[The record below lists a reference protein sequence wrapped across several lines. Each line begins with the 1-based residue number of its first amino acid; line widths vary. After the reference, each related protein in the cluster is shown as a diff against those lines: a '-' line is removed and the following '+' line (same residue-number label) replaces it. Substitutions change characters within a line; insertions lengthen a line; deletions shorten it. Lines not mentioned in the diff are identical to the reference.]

1 MSRRLS
7 KSKQERVAQITDQ
20 LSLLK
25 SDFQKAYAENEDCST
40 IELEMLVLEQERDE
54 ITGE

>member
-25 SDFQKAYAENEDCST
+25 SDYNKAYAEGEDCST

-54 ITGE
+54 ITGD